1 MKNLYGKAVTTE
13 RSVTMARRKK
23 DEKTAAAVIMLGTA
37 VNSKGKE
44 ISVVSRSIRRY
55 REQIGMEQKE
65 LARRLGIP
73 ASAVSNW
80 ETGFA
85 KPNIDILVSVCSVL
99 GITLYDLFGLDDP
112 LVDYTAREQKL
123 VAKYRELSEGHRYTV
138 DRLIDS
144 LGVAEDMDEAP
155 DLTQLLYFGRQL
167 AAGTGDPT
175 DFGDDGE
182 PIYLHSSALVDTA
195 DYVFTVS
202 GDSMEPEY
210 HNDDMVLVKR
220 FPDCGSISEGEVGAF
235 IIGNEAYIKEYRCDG
250 LHSYNSV
257 YKTMR
262 FTDDDKVFFIGKVV
276 GVLESGD
283 IANDSEIQKYLAVRE
298 I

>member
-65 LARRLGIP
+65 LARRLDIP

-112 LVDYTAREQKL
+112 LVD
-123 VAKYRELSEGHRYTV
+123 
-138 DRLIDS
+138 
-144 LGVAEDMDEAP
+144 
-155 DLTQLLYFGRQL
+155 
-167 AAGTGDPT
+167 
-175 DFGDDGE
+175 
-182 PIYLHSSALVDTA
+182 
-195 DYVFTVS
+195 
-202 GDSMEPEY
+202 
-210 HNDDMVLVKR
+210 
-220 FPDCGSISEGEVGAF
+220 
-235 IIGNEAYIKEYRCDG
+235 
-250 LHSYNSV
+250 
-257 YKTMR
+257 
-262 FTDDDKVFFIGKVV
+262 
-276 GVLESGD
+276 
-283 IANDSEIQKYLAVRE
+283 
-298 I
+298 